1 MQQKKGKGRDTFPKG
16 DNTSNAPA
24 AVPGN
29 TDIRDSEGEGMNLI
43 SVPHASQG
51 SPC

>member
-1 MQQKKGKGRDTFPKG
+1 MG

-24 AVPGN
+24 APGSI
-29 TDIRDSEGEGMNLI
+29 DIRDIEGERMNLI
-43 SVPHASQG
+43 SVPHASHG

>member
-1 MQQKKGKGRDTFPKG
+1 MQQKKGKGNFVPKG

-43 SVPHASQG
+43 SVPHASHG